1 MKEDIRDEVRAWY
14 MGVKSQTGKFPDL
27 PSEESGGSAV
37 IYTRYKTAS
46 SHSKS
51 TSQSSSKGTKSWLIF
66 LVSNHRCLMCIC
78 NVMFVITFVRS

>member
-1 MKEDIRDEVRAWY
+1 MKEDIKDEVRAWY

-51 TSQSSSKGTKSWLIF
+51 TSQSSSKGTKSDDLFYIISK
-66 LVSNHRCLMCIC
+66 LYINILNSKSN
-78 NVMFVITFVRS
+78 

>member
-51 TSQSSSKGTKSWLIF
+51 TSQSSSKGTKSK
-66 LVSNHRCLMCIC
+66 LVDYNRRS
-78 NVMFVITFVRS
+78 VM

>member
-46 SHSKS
+46 SLSKS
-51 TSQSSSKGTKSWLIF
+51 TSQSSSKGTKSMMICFILYNNKYNCK
-66 LVSNHRCLMCIC
+66 LVI
-78 NVMFVITFVRS
+78 FVRP

>member
-1 MKEDIRDEVRAWY
+1 MINIIILKIKDHVKEKMKEDIRDEVRAWY

-51 TSQSSSKGTKSWLIF
+51 TSQSSSKGTKS
-66 LVSNHRCLMCIC
+66 
-78 NVMFVITFVRS
+78 

>member
-51 TSQSSSKGTKSWLIF
+51 TSQSSSKGTKSLTIYF
-66 LVSNHRCLMCIC
+66 ILYEKYTKLNTNMY
-78 NVMFVITFVRS
+78 NGKNN